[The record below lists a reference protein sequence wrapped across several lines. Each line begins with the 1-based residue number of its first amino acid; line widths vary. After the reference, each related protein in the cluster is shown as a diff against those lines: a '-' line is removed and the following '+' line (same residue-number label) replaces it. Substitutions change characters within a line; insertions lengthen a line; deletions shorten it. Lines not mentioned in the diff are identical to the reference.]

1 MAEPDYV
8 VVYAVTYPAV
18 AAARAVLDS
27 IEHLHKE
34 IAGDYDAAVIDKE
47 NGKAHVVRRLDH
59 PRVRVIPERFG
70 RGALTRKELHEAA
83 EELLADQA
91 GLIVVGQAAIE
102 PALDKL
108 LTGTAKVFKRE
119 IEGTIDQITS
129 ELREAFK
136 G

>member
-1 MAEPDYV
+1 
-8 VVYAVTYPAV
+8 
-18 AAARAVLDS
+18 
-27 IEHLHKE
+27 
-34 IAGDYDAAVIDKE
+34 
-47 NGKAHVVRRLDH
+47 
-59 PRVRVIPERFG
+59 
-70 RGALTRKELHEAA
+70 
-83 EELLADQA
+83 
-91 GLIVVGQAAIE
+91 VVGQAAIE